1 MSNKEYVEIYLG
13 GVAGAGKFAK
23 VSPEDYPILNQ
34 YSWHLNKNG
43 YAVTKVKGRSR
54 SMHRMVTGTINPYIF
69 VDHADQDRLNNT
81 RNNLREMTPKENANN
96 MKSNVKIAAFGEQK
110 NIAEWVDDDRCEVSY
125 AAFYNRLNKGIEPE
139 VAMKKNGSKRQI
151 DA

>member
-1 MSNKEYVEIYLG
+1 MKAIVWSKPACPFCVKAKNLLKSKGIEYE
-13 GVAGAGKFAK
+13 
-23 VSPEDYPILNQ
+23 E
-34 YSWHLNKNG
+34 
-43 YAVTKVKGRSR
+43 
-54 SMHRMVTGTINPYIF
+54 
-69 VDHADQDRLNNT
+69 
-81 RNNLREMTPKENANN
+81 
-96 MKSNVKIAAFGEQK
+96 K